1 MEKWNVNLKHT
12 IDFFINV
19 EGDTREEAINK
30 AKEMIKN
37 HAKIIIDNKEIK
49 NKGLEFDM
57 VSYVG
62 KY

>member
-37 HAKIIIDNKEIK
+37 HAKIIVDNKEIK